1 MSRNSD
7 QVTPPPLQLARW
19 STSLLFFL
27 NGTIFATWATRIPA
41 VQAKLMLSTGEL
53 GIALLGTAFGALA
66 TLSGRHSFLCDPD
79 TLRCSFPAASRGRSP
94 ENGSRICPSHTC
106 NPCSGSGGFLHC
118 AWGRGD
124 SRLERHLSQRNPSH
138 GNWTRR
144 SRVCCLLSGN
154 GYGQRGG
161 RSIDGSSWTR
171 DHDATRR
178 TRGCH
183 RAYARSRC
191 HLDSNCSSRFWPG
204 WRRVFCGIPS
214 HAERRWPYLEAG
226 CWHGY
231 CRS

>member
-7 QVTPPPLQLARW
+7 QVAPLPLQLARW

-66 TLSGRHSFLCDPD
+66 TMNLSGYLATLSWRHSFLCDPD

-144 SRVCCLLSGN
+144 SRVCCLLCGN
-154 GYGQRGG
+154 
-161 RSIDGSSWTR
+161 
-171 DHDATRR
+171 
-178 TRGCH
+178 
-183 RAYARSRC
+183 
-191 HLDSNCSSRFWPG
+191 
-204 WRRVFCGIPS
+204 PS

-231 CRS
+231 CRSRYLRICRLSGRTTGRWVYCRCPESAHRLGLCRAP